1 MIDLHIHS
9 IFSDGELIPSE
20 IVSRAK
26 MKGYRALALTDH
38 VDSSNLE
45 FVLRSMVK
53 VAIDLSSE
61 TGVTVLPGVEITH
74 VPPTLIPGLVR
85 EAREHG
91 ALIVIVHGETIVEPV
106 PPGTNREAIAAGAD
120 ILAHPGLISE
130 EDALLAAKND
140 VLLELT
146 SRRGHS
152 YTNGHV
158 VAIAK
163 KTKARMIFNTDA
175 HSPGDF
181 LGREEAWNILKGAGL
196 ESDMISTV
204 FDNAE
209 ELAQKRS

>member
-53 VAIDLSSE
+53 VAIGLSRE

>member
-20 IVSRAK
+20 IVSRARK
-26 MKGYRALALTDH
+26 KGYRALAFTDH
-38 VDSSNLE
+38 VDTSNLE

-53 VAIDLSSE
+53 VAKDLSLE
-61 TGVTVLPGVEITH
+61 TEVTVLPGVEITH

-85 EAREHG
+85 EARERG

-130 EDALLAAKND
+130 EDALLAAKNG

-158 VAIAK
+158 VAVAK

-181 LGREEAWNILKGAGL
+181 LDREEAWNILRGAGL
-196 ESDMISTV
+196 DPDMISTV

-209 ELAQKRS
+209 ELVKKRS

>member
-53 VAIDLSSE
+53 VAIDLSRE

-196 ESDMISTV
+196 ESDMISSV

>member
-53 VAIDLSSE
+53 VAIDLSRE

>member
-26 MKGYRALALTDH
+26 MKGYRALAFTDH
-38 VDSSNLE
+38 VDTSNLE

-53 VAIDLSSE
+53 VAKDLSLE
-61 TGVTVLPGVEITH
+61 TGVTILPGVEITH
-74 VPPTLIPGLVR
+74 VPPTLIPGLIR
-85 EAREHG
+85 EARERG

-106 PPGTNREAIAAGAD
+106 PPGTNREAIFAGAD

-146 SRRGHS
+146 SRWGHS

-158 VAIAK
+158 VAVAR

-181 LGREEAWNILKGAGL
+181 LGREEAWNILRGAGL
-196 ESDMISTV
+196 DPDMISTV

-209 ELAQKRS
+209 ELVQKRS

>member
-20 IVSRAK
+20 IVSRARK
-26 MKGYRALALTDH
+26 KGYRALAFTDH
-38 VDSSNLE
+38 VDTSNLE

-53 VAIDLSSE
+53 VAKDLSLE
-61 TGVTVLPGVEITH
+61 TEVTVLPGVEITH

-85 EAREHG
+85 EARERG

-130 EDALLAAKND
+130 EDALLAAKKG

-146 SRRGHS
+146 SRMGHS

-158 VAIAK
+158 VAVAK

-181 LGREEAWNILKGAGL
+181 LDREEAWNILRGAGL
-196 ESDMISTV
+196 DPDMISTV

-209 ELAQKRS
+209 ELVQKRS